1 MGGEG
6 TIVGTLIG
14 AFMMAVIR
22 NGLNLLN
29 VNSFWQQIV
38 IGVVIIVAVW
48 MDRMRKR

>member
-6 TIVGTLIG
+6 TVIGTLIG
-14 AFMMAVIR
+14 SFMMAVIR

-38 IGVVIIVAVW
+38 IGLVIIGAVW
-48 MDRMRKR
+48 MDRARKR